1 MIIPLCLVGVL
12 LFLAIS
18 DPWDI
23 TSREHLEYF
32 WCFLELGET
41 VSLHLW
47 ASNCDPKIYLCTYL
61 CDVTKVLLIV
71 MPAFVLLSD
80 SGTAQWSL
88 P

>member
-1 MIIPLCLVGVL
+1 MGVL
-12 LFLAIS
+12 LSLAIS

-23 TSREHLEYF
+23 KSKEHLEYF

-47 ASNCDPKIYLCTYL
+47 ASNCDLKIYLCTYL
-61 CDVTKVLLIV
+61 RDITEVLLTV
-71 MPAFVLLSD
+71 MPVFVLLFNSD
-80 SGTAQWSL
+80 MVQWSL